1 MAQTRD
7 RNNIRLGFQFTMISI
22 KSGLVRTSALLWLIV
37 VVAPNKTNDVSFI
50 FIQKLSEIVIFLQH
64 PPVAKRGG
72 SKFILETIQTSCD
85 HNFVEYF
92 HKVPKTVS
100 LYTFRVVKLAP
111 SFTID
116 IATRVQKTKRIL
128 YRVDSLDG
136 CGFLKNPLLSRIF
149 GPVYKK
155 LVVNGSF
162 FGCPIKPKVY
172 FIKNEGTEAMLPAFQ
187 PPGRYQITMRVRM
200 KESPDP
206 FVMEMLW
213 VYNVVKIK

>member
-1 MAQTRD
+1 
-7 RNNIRLGFQFTMISI
+7 MISI
-22 KSGLVRTSALLWLIV
+22 KSGLVRLWALLWLIV
-37 VVAPNKTNDVSFI
+37 VVAPNKTED
-50 FIQKLSEIVIFLQH
+50 H
-64 PPVAKRGG
+64 PPVSKRGG

-92 HKVPKTVS
+92 HKVPKTAS

-128 YRVDSLDG
+128 YKVDNLDG

-149 GPVYKK
+149 GPVYKR

-172 FIKNEGTEAMLPAFQ
+172 FLKNEGTEAMLPAFQ

-213 VYNVVKIK
+213 VYNVVRIK